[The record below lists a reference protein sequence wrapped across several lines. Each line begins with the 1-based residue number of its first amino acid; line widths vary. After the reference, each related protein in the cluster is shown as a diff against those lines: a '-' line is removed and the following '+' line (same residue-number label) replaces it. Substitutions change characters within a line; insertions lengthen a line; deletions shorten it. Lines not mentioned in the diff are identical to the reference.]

1 MDEGLLTK
9 ERIGVVTSEIQ
20 KLEEQL
26 SVLKAKQATLLG
38 TLKHQI
44 EEVKKSNIELEHTR
58 SQLANSNT
66 VLAEPG
72 RIFTI
77 MQTYHS

>member
-9 ERIGVVTSEIQ
+9 ERIGAVTFEIQ

-26 SVLKAKQATLLG
+26 VVLKAEQATLLG

-44 EEVKKSNIELEHTR
+44 KEVKKSNSELEHTR
-58 SQLANSNT
+58 SQLANSHT
-66 VLAEPG
+66 VLAEPS
-72 RIFTI
+72 RILAI
-77 MQTYHS
+77 M

>member
-1 MDEGLLTK
+1 MDEGFLTK

-26 SVLKAKQATLLG
+26 VALKAEQTTLLG

-44 EEVKKSNIELEHTR
+44 EEVKKSNLELEHTR
-58 SQLANSNT
+58 SQLVNSNT
-66 VLAEPG
+66 VMAEPS
-72 RIFTI
+72 RIFAI